1 MKIFLFFRS
10 YYFVTVCS
18 CFVRLV
24 KRSFTNLA
32 KIPFLD
38 LLDTL
43 LIVDCSIEDD
53 GFDSFKIDWVSS
65 IFSNRYLIDVTKKFP
80 DTEYHP
86 EQFPGLVFRLKVPR
100 TATLVFRTGKMVCTG
115 AKSEE
120 MAIKAVRTVVQKLR
134 KGGIKIK
141 KDAVIVVQNIVAAIN
156 LGGKIHLEQAARSL
170 PRSMYE
176 PEQFPGLIHRMLDPK
191 TVILLFASGKLV
203 CTGAKKE
210 ADVYRSVHNLHAL
223 LEEKKLMIYDA

>member
-1 MKIFLFFRS
+1 MPQTKPIIS
-10 YYFVTVCS
+10 IENVVASASTDQ
-18 CFVRLV
+18 
-24 KRSFTNLA
+24 K
-32 KIPFLD
+32 LD
-38 LLDTL
+38 LNE
-43 LIVDCSIEDD
+43 I
-53 GFDSFKIDWVSS
+53 
-65 IFSNRYLIDVTKKFP
+65 TKKFP

-86 EQFPGLVFRLKVPR
+86 DRFPGLVFRLKTPK
-100 TATLVFRTGKMVCTG
+100 TATLLFRTGKMVCTG

-156 LGGKIHLEQAARSL
+156 LGGKIHLEQAARTL

-191 TVILLFASGKLV
+191 TVILLFSSGKLV

-210 ADVYRSVHNLHAL
+210 EDVYRSVHNLHAL
-223 LEEKKLMIYDA
+223 LEEKKLMIYE